1 MWVDQRS
8 SLTAAAEER
17 SESDA
22 LIFWAL
28 LLTVKQDTVKTS
40 NQISDTRWGALSGL
54 RLEQPVICEPTLEE
68 WGTGRRSPRIED
80 WLQIPLRGK

>member
-1 MWVDQRS
+1 MVPSWHKK
-8 SLTAAAEER
+8 EKER
-17 SESDA
+17 AGSE
-22 LIFWAL
+22 LGRGFEVWAF

-68 WGTGRRSPRIED
+68 WGTGRRSQRIED

>member
-22 LIFWAL
+22 LIFWAYL
-28 LLTVKQDTVKTS
+28 LPVTVKLDEPRGEK
-40 NQISDTRWGALSGL
+40 RRGGELSSVQFSSVQFKSL
-54 RLEQPVICEPTLEE
+54 HA
-68 WGTGRRSPRIED
+68 S
-80 WLQIPLRGK
+80 

>member
-22 LIFWAL
+22 LIFLWKLKCEL
-28 LLTVKQDTVKTS
+28 LV
-40 NQISDTRWGALSGL
+40 
-54 RLEQPVICEPTLEE
+54 
-68 WGTGRRSPRIED
+68 
-80 WLQIPLRGK
+80 